1 MSPQQIA
8 FENAKKTSQELLS
21 RDKYLQPVALTE
33 DQVILIDPADMQ
45 EAVQQ
50 FSKTLPWFVLIH
62 EVWFSFYDPEDTRM
76 PSQREDRKEA
86 VMVML
91 VENGVNHC
99 IAQCPFR
106 RASNGDIYFEDWV
119 QSGGGIAIKTTE
131 GGIFRAIKNTE
142 ESLP

>member
-1 MSPQQIA
+1 MNPQQIT
-8 FENAKKTSQELLS
+8 FENAKKASQELLS
-21 RDKYLQPVALTE
+21 RHKCLHPVALTG
-33 DQVILIDPADMQ
+33 DQAILIDSEDMQ

-62 EVWFSFYDPEDTRM
+62 EVWFSLYDPEDTRM

-86 VMVML
+86 IMVML
-91 VENGVNHC
+91 VEHGVNHC
-99 IAQCPFR
+99 IAQCSFR

-131 GGIFRAIKNTE
+131 SGIFGAIKNT
-142 ESLP
+142 